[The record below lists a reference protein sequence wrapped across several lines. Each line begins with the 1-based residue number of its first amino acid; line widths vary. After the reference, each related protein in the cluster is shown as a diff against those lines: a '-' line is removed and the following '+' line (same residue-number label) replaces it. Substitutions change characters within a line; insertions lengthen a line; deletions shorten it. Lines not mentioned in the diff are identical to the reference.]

1 MMIWWVII
9 VLGVIV
15 LGGLMLALSK
25 ISHSSKLANSGNHP
39 AASDAGEGAD
49 KKSAKKDMAT
59 SHSDSSDD
67 KGHGDAKAEISSKKA
82 HSTDGVASLDK
93 QAFDIQAEQDVEHI
107 FNDTF
112 REELRNRG
120 RLHFE
125 KIIGENAMFL
135 QQDLRLTTSQLND
148 YMKEEITTKL
158 KEEFTKYEQS
168 IVDAKEVAIDA
179 IEKTKQA
186 VEDNRATLLKQ
197 LEQEF
202 AEEKAREIKRFDEN
216 MTDVINHYLVA
227 AIGDQIDLSDQF
239 EYIIANLE
247 ANKKAIIQDLINGA

>member
-1 MMIWWVII
+1 MNSLWLVVTVVSLLATGAAFVWV
-9 VLGVIV
+9 
-15 LGGLMLALSK
+15 ALR
-25 ISHSSKLANSGNHP
+25 L
-39 AASDAGEGAD
+39 
-49 KKSAKKDMAT
+49 
-59 SHSDSSDD
+59 
-67 KGHGDAKAEISSKKA
+67 GDAKSTQKTARQSTEQAAE
-82 HSTDGVASLDK
+82 T
-93 QAFDIQAEQDVEHI
+93 DVEHI

-148 YMKEEITTKL
+148 YMKQEITAKL
-158 KEEFTKYEQS
+158 KEEFAKYEES
-168 IVDAKEVAIDA
+168 IMDAKQLAIDS
-179 IEKTKQA
+179 IEKTNQA
-186 VEDNRATLLKQ
+186 VEAQRAELLKQ

-202 AEEKAREIKRFDEN
+202 ADEKQREIKRFEEN

-227 AIGDQIDLSDQF
+227 AIGDQIDLGDQL

-247 ANKKAIIQDLINGA
+247 TNKQAIIEDIVNGA